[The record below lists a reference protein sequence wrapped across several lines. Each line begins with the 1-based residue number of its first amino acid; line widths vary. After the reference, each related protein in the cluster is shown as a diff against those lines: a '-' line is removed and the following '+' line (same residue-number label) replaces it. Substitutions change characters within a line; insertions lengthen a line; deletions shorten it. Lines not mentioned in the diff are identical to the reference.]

1 MKFPYLS
8 VITLTPFVAALIIAI
23 VPKKQHLTIKIIAAI
38 ATFISLLL
46 SIIVAIKYYPH
57 ADGSFRFIEKVPWIK
72 SFGISYHLGVDGIS
86 IVLLLLTA
94 VIIFC
99 GIFASWYIK
108 DRPKEFFISLLILV
122 TGVFGVF
129 VSIDMFLFFFYYE
142 LAVIPMFLLIG
153 IWGSTRKEYA
163 SMKLVL
169 YILVGSAFIIAGLLM
184 VYFKAGLN
192 TFDLLEVAKVN
203 FPVAFQKIVFILF
216 VVGFGILIPIWP
228 FHTWSPDGHVAAPTA
243 TSMLHA
249 GVLLKLGAYGVL
261 RIGYFLL
268 PDAARFF
275 APYIAIFGVINIIYG
290 ALCAMAQKDLKYV
303 IGYSSVSHM
312 GYVLLGMATLN
323 YYGLNGAVLQCFCH
337 GIMTGLM
344 FALVGYIYE
353 RAHTREISDFG
364 GLWKKMP
371 IIAGVFTLAG
381 SASMG
386 LPGTSGFVAELF
398 VYIGAVFSFKGP
410 YMILTFVALAGVVI
424 TATYI
429 VRLLQNVFLK
439 ELDPKWDKLRDPR
452 GIELIPF
459 IILSGLIMAVG
470 LYPIPLINLMS
481 SSVELIVKR
490 VVGG

>member
-1 MKFPYLS
+1 MDFPYLS
-8 VITLTPFVAALIIAI
+8 VITLSPFLAALIIAA
-23 VPKKQHLTIKIIAAI
+23 VPRKQHLTIKLIAAVS
-38 ATFISLLL
+38 TFISLLL
-46 SIIVAIKYYPH
+46 SVVVAVKYYPQ
-57 ADGSFRFIEKVPWIK
+57 ADGSFRFIEKLPWIK
-72 SFGISYHLGVDGIS
+72 SFGISYHLGADGIS
-86 IVLLLLTA
+86 IVLLMLTA

-99 GIFASWYIK
+99 GVFASWHIE
-108 DRPKEFFISLLILV
+108 DRPKEFFVSLLVLV

-129 VSIDMFLFFFYYE
+129 VAVDMFLFFFYYE

-153 IWGSTRKEYA
+153 IWGSTRKDYA

-169 YILVGSAFIIAGLLM
+169 YILVGSAFIMAGLLM
-184 VYFKAGLN
+184 IYFKAGLN
-192 TFDLLEVAKVN
+192 SFDLFEVAKVS
-203 FPVAFQKIVFILF
+203 FPLAFQKITF
-216 VVGFGILIPIWP
+216 VLLLIGFGILIPIWP

-249 GVLLKLGAYGVL
+249 GVLLKLGAYGIL
-261 RIGYFLL
+261 RVGFFLL

-275 APYIAIFGVINIIYG
+275 APYIAVLGVINIIYG
-290 ALCAMAQKDLKYV
+290 ALCAMAQRDLKYV

-323 YYGLNGAVLQCFCH
+323 FFGLTGAVLQCFCH

-344 FALVGYIYE
+344 FALVGFIYE
-353 RAHTREISDFG
+353 RAHTREIADFG

-398 VYIGAVFSFKGP
+398 VYIGAIFRFKGP
-410 YMILTFVALAGVVI
+410 YAILTIVALIGVVV
-424 TATYI
+424 TAAYI

-439 ELDPKWDKLRDPR
+439 ELDPKWKDLRDPR
-452 GIELIPF
+452 GIELAPF
-459 IILSGLIMAVG
+459 AILGGLILSVG
-470 LYPIPLINLMS
+470 LYPVPLINLMS
-481 SSVELIVKR
+481 SSVALIIKR